1 MINQLLLERNYQLQ
15 AKVVRKEE
23 SLLEFEV
30 AGENHT
36 FLNLLRES
44 LTDQKGVLFA
54 AYRFPHPLLENPIFY
69 LRTAGINPIDALATA
84 AESINK
90 QCDEL
95 TKQISEKID

>member
-1 MINQLLLERNYQLQ
+1 MLKQSLLERKIQLQ

-36 FLNLLRES
+36 FLNLLREA
-44 LTDQKGVLFA
+44 LKDQDGVLFA

-69 LRTAGINPIDALATA
+69 LRTEGINPIEALAIA
-84 AESINK
+84 AETINK

-95 TKQISEKID
+95 TKIVESSIE

>member
-1 MINQLLLERNYQLQ
+1 MQ

-36 FLNLLRES
+36 FLNLLREA
-44 LTDQKGVLFA
+44 LKGQDGVLFA

-69 LRTAGINPIDALATA
+69 LRTADINPVEALATA
-84 AESINK
+84 VETINS

-95 TKQISEKID
+95 ANLVESHIN

>member
-1 MINQLLLERNYQLQ
+1 MINLLILERDSQLQ

-44 LTDQKGVLFA
+44 LKDQDGVLFA

-69 LRTAGINPIDALATA
+69 LRTKGINPIDALAVA
-84 AESINK
+84 AQTINS

-95 TKQISEKID
+95 TKLVSSNID